1 MIINL
6 YTIIIMAF
14 TQQDTECMALALK
27 LSQFGRKAVGANP
40 MVGCVISR
48 DDKIIAQDY
57 HRLYGEAHA
66 EVNALEKINYKGE
79 NTKVYITLEPC
90 SHFGKTPPCAE
101 ALIRAGVKKVF
112 IAMLDP
118 NPLVSGRGMRVLQD
132 SGIEVE
138 VGLLEEEANII
149 NRGFVK
155 RMTTGLPFVTSKIAM
170 SLDGRTAM
178 KNGES
183 KWITSEA
190 SREDVQMLRSLNQAI
205 LTGSGT
211 IKSDNPMM
219 TVRTENANSN
229 PLRVVVDSN
238 NIITN
243 KSLNIFSSDA
253 NTLILN
259 NNNSEILANGKLD
272 LKSALKK
279 LGEMG
284 INNLLLEAGS
294 GLNGAMTEAGLIDE
308 FIIYTAPLI
317 LGSDANPMIEIP
329 LKKMSDKIKLNIV
342 EVSQIDCDI
351 KIRATIK

>member
-1 MIINL
+1 
-6 YTIIIMAF
+6 MAF
-14 TQQDTECMALALK
+14 THQDMECMALALK

-90 SHFGKTPPCAE
+90 PHFGKTPPCAE

-317 LGSDANPMIEIP
+317 LGSDA
-329 LKKMSDKIKLNIV
+329 
-342 EVSQIDCDI
+342 
-351 KIRATIK
+351 

>member
-1 MIINL
+1 
-6 YTIIIMAF
+6 MAF
-14 TQQDTECMALALK
+14 THQDTECMALALK

-138 VGLLEEEANII
+138 VGLLEEEANKI

-155 RMTTGLPFVTSKIAM
+155 RMITGLPFVTSKIAM

-272 LKSALKK
+272 LKSVLKK

>member
-1 MIINL
+1 
-6 YTIIIMAF
+6 MAF
-14 TQQDTECMALALK
+14 THQDTECMALALK

-48 DDKIIAQDY
+48 NDKIIAQDY

-101 ALIRAGVKKVF
+101 ALIKAGVKKVY

-118 NPLVSGRGMRVLQD
+118 NPLVSGRGINALQNC
-132 SGIEVE
+132 GIEVE
-138 VGLLEEEANII
+138 VGLLEEEANKI
-149 NRGFVK
+149 NRGFIK
-155 RMTTGLPFVTSKIAM
+155 RMKSGLPFVTSKIAM

-190 SREDVQMLRSLNQAI
+190 SRKDVQILRSFNQAI
-205 LTGSGT
+205 MTGSGT

-219 TVRTENANSN
+219 TVRTESADSN
-229 PLRVVVDSN
+229 PLRVVIDSN
-238 NIITN
+238 NIITD

-253 NTLILN
+253 ETLILN
-259 NNNSEILANGKLD
+259 NNNSEMLANGKLD
-272 LKSALKK
+272 LKSALIK

-329 LKKMSDKIKLNIV
+329 LKKMSDKIKLNII